1 MAKRGW
7 AKWGGPI
14 NEPQQSEYLRPS
26 ERRGAGQRSKP
37 DAQSKRAA
45 AGRAPDPAAVDRMR
59 ARLEPPKAPWH
70 PLPLAELAIVIGVL
84 FALVGAAISNQ
95 RAIGGGFLL
104 VLLGTAEFSWRE
116 HRHGYRSHA
125 TVLAAVVA
133 MIVALTLWFV
143 AGAHRNV
150 ALGGGAAV
158 FVVAWALLYRSYEPD
173 SRLER

>member
-26 ERRGAGQRSKP
+26 ERRGAGQRPKP
-37 DAQSKRAA
+37 APAKPPERA
-45 AGRAPDPAAVDRMR
+45 GGQPGQAAVDRMR
-59 ARLEPPKAPWH
+59 ARLDPPKAPWH

-84 FALVGAAISNQ
+84 FALVAAAIGNQ

-125 TVLAAVVA
+125 TVLAGVLG
-133 MIVALTLWFV
+133 MIVALALWFAV
-143 AGAHRNV
+143 GAHRTV
-150 ALGGGAAV
+150 ALGGGVLVFAV
-158 FVVAWALLYRSYEPD
+158 SWALLYRSFEPD
-173 SRLER
+173 ERLER